1 MPFGGKFIAEI
12 NGSGLAKI
20 TKFAYLKKL
29 FELDVRV
36 EIDGLPFMQEE
47 YQNDKAILE
56 AEYGQTEEIVNA

>member
-1 MPFGGKFIAEI
+1 M
-12 NGSGLAKI
+12 AKI
-20 TKFAYLKKL
+20 TKFAYLKEL

-36 EIDGLPFMQEE
+36 EIDCLPFMQEG